1 MKHRN
6 AHYFLWF
13 LIFGVVAGLVAF
25 TQHGKLDSEAIWLL
39 VTGGLGLIIGRINDG
54 SLTRPYDFVVGII
67 FTLVGA
73 IGTLAAFGTNVL
85 SPLSSLPSSVVGN
98 GYLLGLS
105 LALFPSLIHLVLG
118 LSSLNHAVTNSK

>member
-1 MKHRN
+1 MGHRN

-39 VTGGLGLIIGRINDG
+39 VTGGLGLIVGRINDG
-54 SLTRPYDFVVGII
+54 SLTRPYDFIVGII

-73 IGTLAAFGTNVL
+73 IGTLAAFNVNVL
-85 SPLSSLPSSVVGN
+85 SSLSSLPSSVLGN

-118 LSSLNHAVTNSK
+118 LSSLNHAVTSGK